1 MINPSLDRSVDGH
14 QACVHFLRKASSDC
28 QHCTL
33 RGSALFA
40 DLLAPDLEA
49 IAAPIGN
56 GVMRRGSVIYTA
68 GDLGG
73 AVFTVRVGVVKLLM
87 ELPGRGSRIVR
98 LLGRGATLGLEALA
112 GRPYAHTAVSL
123 RTTSLCQ
130 IPTGVVNALH
140 AQHPRL
146 IQGLMEKW
154 NEQVVWAD
162 RWIAILGTGTVSHR
176 LADLVRLLVDI
187 SGDPLDAVQLPPVVD
202 ISAILGVS
210 PESVSRHMA
219 ELKRT
224 GLLTRLAPRTF
235 RCHPSLLEAPPPE
248 THWPGFEALAG

>member
-1 MINPSLDRSVDGH
+1 MKHPSSDPPAHNH
-14 QACVHFLRKASSDC
+14 QACVRFLREASSDC
-28 QHCTL
+28 QRCTL
-33 RGSALFA
+33 RSSALFA
-40 DLLAPDLEA
+40 DLKAPDLEDLTS
-49 IAAPIGN
+49 PIGN
-56 GVMRRGSVIYTA
+56 GVMRRGSVIYKA
-68 GDLGG
+68 GDLGA

-87 ELPGRGSRIVR
+87 ELPGRDSRIVR

-112 GRPYAHTAVSL
+112 GRPYAHTAVTL

-130 IPTGVVNALH
+130 IPTQTVEALH
-140 AQHPRL
+140 DQHPRL
-146 IQGLMEKW
+146 IHGLMEKW

-162 RWIAILGTGTVSHR
+162 RWIAILGSGTVSHR

-187 SGDPLDAVQLPPVVD
+187 SGDPLDAVQLPPVID

-219 ELKRT
+219 DLKRA

-235 RCHPSLLEAPPPE
+235 RCQPTLLDAP
-248 THWPGFEALAG
+248 TLDVRWPLAG

>member
-1 MINPSLDRSVDGH
+1 MKHPSNDPSALNP
-14 QACVHFLRKASSDC
+14 QACIRFLTEASSDC

-33 RGSALFA
+33 RSSALFA
-40 DLLAPDLEA
+40 DLKAPDLKDLTS
-49 IAAPIGN
+49 PIEN
-56 GVMRRGSVIYTA
+56 GVMRRGSVIYQA
-68 GDLGG
+68 GDLGA

-87 ELPGRGSRIVR
+87 ELPGRDSRIVR

-112 GRPYAHTAVSL
+112 GRPYAHTAVTL

-130 IPTGVVNALH
+130 IPTETVGALH
-140 AQHPRL
+140 DQHPRL
-146 IQGLMEKW
+146 IHGLMDKW

-162 RWIAILGTGTVSHR
+162 RWIAILGSGTVSNR

-187 SGDPLDAVQLPPVVD
+187 SGDPLDAVQLPPVID
-202 ISAILGVS
+202 ISATLGVS

-219 ELKRT
+219 DLKRA

-235 RCHPSLLEAPPPE
+235 RCHPALLEGQPPE
-248 THWPGFEALAG
+248 TPWPDALAG